1 MSTELSELFDRD
13 PLHLSDQDLDVIVQ
27 YQREHQ
33 TQHELGVKAVPAPK
47 AKRPSKTQDLL
58 KELGLASSGDLLK
71 DLGLK

>member
-13 PLHLSDQDLDVIVQ
+13 PLHLSEQAIDAIVQ

-33 TQHELGVKAVPAPK
+33 TQHELGVKTAPAPK

>member
-1 MSTELSELFDRD
+1 MKQF
-13 PLHLSDQDLDVIVQ
+13 VIAG
-27 YQREHQ
+27 
-33 TQHELGVKAVPAPK
+33 TLAGALAVGGTALAQQPPAPAPKTAPAPK